1 MNNEKIAI
9 LVDSASDV
17 PRELIKKYNMYV
29 APLSIIYKDRE
40 YIDGVDL
47 TAREFFAQLDEEI
60 PTTSLPSIST
70 IQRLFNQIKTD
81 GYTKVLAVIVSSSLS
96 GTYNAVKMI
105 AEQETDLKTLVL
117 DTKNV
122 SLASGF
128 NAIQAAKY
136 IKEGMDWETLTK
148 TVSKNVKNTK
158 IFYYVPILKYMQ
170 KGGRIGLVASI
181 IGSQLNIKPIIS
193 FNDDGIAY
201 AAAKGRGENR
211 SIDKTLELATKYI
224 GDNENYN
231 LGIVHAAVK
240 EKSDLLKNK
249 LTSELPNAQILDGG
263 YISPVLGVHVGP
275 GGVGIIVQKL

>member
-17 PRELIKKYNMYV
+17 PKELVTEYNMYV
-29 APLSIIYKDRE
+29 APLNIIYKDRE

-47 TAREFFAQLDEEI
+47 TAKEFFAQLDEEI

-70 IQRLFNQIKTD
+70 IQSLFNQIKTD
-81 GYTKVLAVIVSSSLS
+81 GYTKVLAVAVSSSLS
-96 GTYNAVKMI
+96 GTYNTVKMI
-105 AEQETDLKTLVL
+105 AEQEKDLTTFVL

-136 IKEGMDWETLTK
+136 IRERMDWETLTK

-158 IFYYVPILKYMQ
+158 VFYYVPTLKYMQ

-181 IGSQLNIKPIIS
+181 IGSRLNIKPIIS
-193 FNDDGIAY
+193 FNEDGITY

-211 SIDKTLELATKYI
+211 SINKTLELAIKYI
-224 GDNENYN
+224 GDNKNYN

-240 EKSDLLKNK
+240 EKSDLLKKK
-249 LTSELPNAQILDGG
+249 LINELPNSQILDGG